1 MAIWY
6 WDPVGGNNAN
16 DGTTFANRKLNLQNL
31 TLVAAGDT
39 VRCIKSPDAV
49 NTGIN
54 ATWTDGSNTVTLAS
68 AQTLLVSS
76 CDTNWTAS
84 TNVTCTATATG
95 RKEGTFCQQT
105 AVAAGFTT
113 GKASYFATGT
123 LNCSGYQQLT
133 FWITQTAGTLAVAG
147 DYTMSLCSD
156 VAGAT
161 QVNNFAIPAVG
172 ALNQPFPVTI
182 DLGTNLG
189 ASIQSIAFYVNVDRG
204 AVTFNFDNINVA
216 LASAS
221 ASALTVS
228 SLIGKGGTDN
238 QYLGIRS
245 ISGTTVILDSAPQ
258 YTLNLAGTEPLWS
271 GTTETVAL
279 YRRET
284 LKTIQ
289 GTAAATYVNY
299 YAGATGTLGST
310 VTISGGWDTT
320 NMSTQT
326 GQTYLDGS
334 NGLGYGLSTS
344 NSTVLFS
351 FLTISNINCYRFNSG
366 IFTYSSNGSGV
377 TNLSIITDNLNNNNM
392 YGLNSN
398 LGIAN
403 LVLSI
408 NNTSKNGSTAGSA
421 HGVYLQAGTPKAV
434 VSILNAN
441 SNWGHGLYVYN
452 NGTGSVYN
460 STITLTNAC
469 RNMYS
474 GLYTNAGLVA
484 CTVNITN
491 LSYNTPSQNYGQLHL
506 EGQQAYTIPIPY
518 STIGQIAGVHDNV
531 FNIVNITS
539 NGNAGQ
545 VGIIFGLASNN
556 NKVNMSGAFFG
567 FAGTYPCII
576 SAGIANY
583 FTSTNTVFGS
593 TAGFMWVNAGVGSK
607 IYINTADVLLPNMAY
622 SPDSSIIFKNYYG
635 VPGQTAIFPANW
647 GLT

>member
-6 WDPVGGNNAN
+6 WDPVGGNNTN

-31 TLVAAGDT
+31 TTVAAGDT

-84 TNVTCTATATG
+84 SNVTCTATATG

-105 AVAAGFTT
+105 AVAAAFTT

-156 VAGAT
+156 VAGVT
-161 QVNNFAIPAVG
+161 QVNNFPIPAVG

-189 ASIQSIAFYVNVDRG
+189 ASIQSIAFYVNVDRA

-216 LASAS
+216 LASSTAS
-221 ASALTVS
+221 AITCT

-245 ISGTTVILDSAPQ
+245 INGTTVILDSAPQ
-258 YTLNLAGTEPLWS
+258 YTLDLAGTEPTWS

-284 LKTIQ
+284 LKTVQ
-289 GTAAATYVNY
+289 GTAIGTIINN
-299 YAGATGTLGST
+299 YAGATGSVGNI

-334 NGLGYGLSTS
+334 NGLGYGLQIGANTS
-344 NSTVLFS
+344 LAYLNT
-351 FLTISNINCYRFNSG
+351 SNINCYRYYYG
-366 IFTYSSNGSGV
+366 LYHQSSNSAPNNTITGDNFNNNSNTGIYIPGNCKNLTLTINNINKNGYNA
-377 TNLSIITDNLNNNNM
+377 TNGYGLQYIFSTSSKLSVLLLNN
-392 YGLNSN
+392 LNSN
-398 LGIAN
+398 WINGI
-403 LVLSI
+403 VI
-408 NNTSKNGSTAGSA
+408 NGAAFT
-421 HGVYLQAGTPKAV
+421 GTLN
-434 VSILNAN
+434 ITNAN
-441 SNWGHGLYVYN
+441 RNSFDGVLAYS
-452 NGTGSVYN
+452 SVGA
-460 STITLTNAC
+460 TF
-469 RNMYS
+469 
-474 GLYTNAGLVA
+474 
-484 CTVNITN
+484 NITN
-491 LSYNTPSQNYGQLHL
+491 LLYNSSINGANSSYGQISFISLGNTYGVGGLTPSTVGN
-506 EGQQAYTIPIPY
+506 
-518 STIGQIAGVHDNV
+518 HDNII
-531 FNIVNITS
+531 NLTNIT
-539 NGNAGQ
+539 NTAN
-545 VGIIFGLASNN
+545 
-556 NKVNMSGAFFG
+556 
-567 FAGTYPCII
+567 T
-576 SAGIANY
+576 SAGIVLGLAADNNKINILGAFNGFNSGSYNSIISPYGGTNY
-583 FTSTNTVFGS
+583 ITSSSAIFSTSTQWASVSGNAKLYISTADIITPGITVQVGS
-593 TAGFMWVNAGVGSK
+593 TAQIVVKNA
-607 IYINTADVLLPNMAY
+607 
-622 SPDSSIIFKNYYG
+622 YG
-635 VPGQTAIFPANW
+635 IQGQSYVAPATSW
-647 GLT
+647 GLN